1 MANVPDNMKFLLF
14 GVGPKPH
21 AITMLTVNFLGT
33 ACLIVGIVGSATDK
47 TLGLD
52 GLTWLVLAIALEV
65 WGLAEWLIAY
75 FGAKEG

>member
-21 AITMLTVNFLGT
+21 AITMLTVNFLGL
-33 ACLIVGIVGSATDK
+33 ACLIVGIISGFIDEE
-47 TLGLD
+47 LGL
-52 GLTWLVLAIALEV
+52 GATNWVLVAIALEV